1 LSASDLSE
9 KLRRS
14 FAARTTPRGTAVWC
28 ELAAVILLAVLCGAF
43 FWRAVTLQGVFFHY
57 DHAIQNYPYR
67 LFFARGLREGRL
79 PLWSGDIFCGFPLLA
94 ESQGNALYPPFLV
107 LFRFLEP
114 WVAYNYYHVL
124 HFFLAGLFTYVLA
137 RVMRLG
143 RPGALLAGL
152 CYMLSGPVLFHAHH
166 TNIIVGVCWLPLLL
180 ALTELACRTRKPLPL
195 LGFAAATGAL
205 VLGAQPQ
212 YTLYCALAV
221 GLYLLWRLHLAEATG
236 ERRRRVVAWGVL
248 FGLAGAL
255 GAGLAAAQ
263 LLPLAEL
270 VSHSSRALGP
280 AVPRAAAGVPAN
292 LMTLFLPQYFGSS
305 GLGSYWGDVDEGLY
319 SELML
324 FMGVAPLLLALVG
337 AFAERRRKALFFAG
351 FGAFSFIFSL
361 GFSGSLYALFW
372 ALPVFRS
379 SRFPSRFGFVTALCV
394 AMLAGM
400 GLEQLLQGKDRLR
413 IRKAAVVSAGAVL
426 ALAVVALAITAA
438 YQAGLA
444 ALDRAALA
452 AALPLTP
459 FKLEVLWTHLHRT
472 LPADVWRL
480 VVAAAAGSLLLLTC
494 SRRAIGGKAAA
505 ALWCVLIFAE
515 LAWAGRE
522 FNPVT
527 DPAIYTEPPPLA
539 KALQE
544 LPPGRIFRY
553 RYYDSQLPA
562 ARADYSHTRGW
573 AVSPEDYVHCLDRLP
588 HNANMIWG
596 IPSVNGFSPLQT
608 TALKAMLDR
617 PESRSTMI
625 EFNITPALDLLGARY
640 VLSPHDEIP
649 GEFEHIEKVGA
660 INVFRNPRALPRAF
674 IVHKGVP
681 VSDTDPTLRR
691 IADREFDFGGMALIH
706 DPPGPLVQLEPG
718 PTDAGESARVMQ
730 DTGDSITVLARTSRP
745 GYLVLADQHYPG
757 WQVRV
762 NGKPAELLRVDY
774 LLKAVEL
781 AAGTHAVQFEF
792 RPASFRIGLAITW
805 GSLGILALALVLCV
819 LLRRKRRP
827 VGAAP
832 EPDLLE
838 QPYSG
843 KAARFALF
851 CAVLFAALG
860 PLVRPSLWERTRYQ
874 LSPRRYVVYNV
885 VGSAGCYM
893 LEERVPEAYAL
904 VRDACRWWPECPLL
918 RPPLVSLALR
928 RVAGLVSKG
937 QSEEAVQIAR
947 EVMAIAP
954 DETRR
959 KAPALA
965 AMAAEAPPQ
974 PLP

>member
-1 LSASDLSE
+1 LSAPDLTE

-28 ELAAVILLAVLCGAF
+28 ESAAVILLAVLCGAF
-43 FWRAVTLQGVFFHY
+43 FWRAATLRGVFFHY

-79 PLWSGDIFCGFPLLA
+79 PLWTGDIFCGFPLFA
-94 ESQGNALYPPFLV
+94 ESQGNALYPPFLF

-143 RPGALLAGL
+143 RAGALLAGL

-236 ERRRRVVAWGVL
+236 ERRRRVVAWGIL

-280 AVPRAAAGVPAN
+280 ALPRTTAGVPAN
-292 LMTLFLPQYFGSS
+292 LMTLFLPHYFGSS

-324 FMGVAPLLLALVG
+324 FMGVAPTLLALVG

-361 GFSGSLYALFW
+361 GFSGSLYMFFW

-413 IRKAAVVSAGAVL
+413 VRKAAVVSAGAVL
-426 ALAVVALAITAA
+426 ALATVALAIAAA

-459 FKLEVLWTHLHRT
+459 FNLEVLWTHLHRT

-480 VVAAAAGSLLLLTC
+480 VVAAGAGSLLLLAC
-494 SRRAIGGKAAA
+494 SRRVLGGKSAA

-515 LAWAGRE
+515 LGWAGRE

-527 DPAIYTEPPPLA
+527 DPSIYMDPPPLA
-539 KALQE
+539 RALQE

-553 RYYDSQLPA
+553 RYYDSRLPS
-562 ARADYSHTRGW
+562 ARADYPHTRGW
-573 AVSPEDYVHCLDRLP
+573 AVSPEDYVRCLDRVP

-608 TALKAMLDR
+608 TALKAVLGQPDN
-617 PESRSTMI
+617 RSTMI

-640 VLSPHDEIP
+640 VLSPYGELPD
-649 GEFEHIEKVGA
+649 EFEHIEKVGA
-660 INVFRNPRALPRAF
+660 IHVFRNPRALPRAF
-674 IVHKGVP
+674 IVHKGVL
-681 VSDTDPTLRR
+681 VRDDAATLRR
-691 IADREFDFGGMALIH
+691 IAERKFDFGRTALLH
-706 DPPGPLVQLEPG
+706 DPAGPLVQLEPG
-718 PTDAGESARVMQ
+718 PADEGESARVME
-730 DTGDSITVLARTSRP
+730 DTGDTITVLARTSRP

-757 WQVRV
+757 WQVSV

-774 LLKAVEL
+774 LLKGVEL
-781 AAGTHAVQFEF
+781 GAGTHAVRFEF
-792 RPASFRIGLAITW
+792 RPASFRIGLAITL

-819 LLRRKRRP
+819 LLRRRGRS

-843 KAARFALF
+843 KAARFVLF

-860 PLVRPSLWERTRYQ
+860 PLARPYLWERTRYRLDSRQ
-874 LSPRRYVVYNV
+874 YVLFNV
-885 VGSAGCYM
+885 ICASSFHQMEGRT
-893 LEERVPEAYAL
+893 LESYTV
-904 VRDACRWWPECPLL
+904 VRDACRWWPECPML
-918 RPPLVSLALR
+918 RPRLVERALQSVVR
-928 RVAGLVSKG
+928 LMSEGRTQEAG
-937 QSEEAVQIAR
+937 EIAR
-947 EVMAIAP
+947 EVMALAP
-954 DETRR
+954 EETRSI
-959 KAPALA
+959 APALA